1 MSAAVVERLRQLV
14 SDQLGVDVSKMKSEA
29 NIIDDLGA
37 DSLDVVELVMAIEE
51 TFDIEV
57 SDEEAEVLR
66 TVGDVEAFVVGRV
79 AAGGWGA
86 AVGGACGTG
95 FAAACPLPSTR
106 PKGPIVICCPA
117 KTRARPETG
126 SPSRKVPGERFKS
139 SIHHESGCTI
149 RMACRA
155 VTS

>member
-1 MSAAVVERLRQLV
+1 MSADAVERLRQLV

-37 DSLDVVELVMAIEE
+37 DSLDVVELVMALEE

-79 AAGGWGA
+79 AA
-86 AVGGACGTG
+86 
-95 FAAACPLPSTR
+95 
-106 PKGPIVICCPA
+106 
-117 KTRARPETG
+117 
-126 SPSRKVPGERFKS
+126 
-139 SIHHESGCTI
+139 
-149 RMACRA
+149 
-155 VTS
+155 

>member
-1 MSAAVVERLRQLV
+1 MSAGVVERLRQLV

-79 AAGGWGA
+79 EA
-86 AVGGACGTG
+86 
-95 FAAACPLPSTR
+95 
-106 PKGPIVICCPA
+106 
-117 KTRARPETG
+117 
-126 SPSRKVPGERFKS
+126 
-139 SIHHESGCTI
+139 
-149 RMACRA
+149 
-155 VTS
+155 

>member
-1 MSAAVVERLRQLV
+1 
-14 SDQLGVDVSKMKSEA
+14 MKSEA

-79 AAGGWGA
+79 AA
-86 AVGGACGTG
+86 
-95 FAAACPLPSTR
+95 
-106 PKGPIVICCPA
+106 
-117 KTRARPETG
+117 
-126 SPSRKVPGERFKS
+126 
-139 SIHHESGCTI
+139 
-149 RMACRA
+149 
-155 VTS
+155 

>member
-1 MSAAVVERLRQLV
+1 MSASVVERLRQLI

-79 AAGGWGA
+79 AA
-86 AVGGACGTG
+86 
-95 FAAACPLPSTR
+95 
-106 PKGPIVICCPA
+106 
-117 KTRARPETG
+117 
-126 SPSRKVPGERFKS
+126 
-139 SIHHESGCTI
+139 
-149 RMACRA
+149 
-155 VTS
+155 

>member
-1 MSAAVVERLRQLV
+1 MSADAVERLRQLV

-79 AAGGWGA
+79 AA
-86 AVGGACGTG
+86 
-95 FAAACPLPSTR
+95 
-106 PKGPIVICCPA
+106 
-117 KTRARPETG
+117 
-126 SPSRKVPGERFKS
+126 
-139 SIHHESGCTI
+139 
-149 RMACRA
+149 
-155 VTS
+155 

>member
-1 MSAAVVERLRQLV
+1 MSASVVERLRQLV

-66 TVGDVEAFVVGRV
+66 TVGDVEKFVVGRV
-79 AAGGWGA
+79 AA
-86 AVGGACGTG
+86 
-95 FAAACPLPSTR
+95 
-106 PKGPIVICCPA
+106 
-117 KTRARPETG
+117 
-126 SPSRKVPGERFKS
+126 
-139 SIHHESGCTI
+139 
-149 RMACRA
+149 
-155 VTS
+155 

>member
-1 MSAAVVERLRQLV
+1 MSAGVVERLRQLV

-79 AAGGWGA
+79 AA
-86 AVGGACGTG
+86 
-95 FAAACPLPSTR
+95 
-106 PKGPIVICCPA
+106 
-117 KTRARPETG
+117 
-126 SPSRKVPGERFKS
+126 
-139 SIHHESGCTI
+139 
-149 RMACRA
+149 
-155 VTS
+155 